1 MNNPFNTSNT
11 KQIKCVCI
19 CCCFAYSS
27 QSVVDT
33 YASAPHRHIEI
44 TQYSIGVR
52 FFYRIFFVSAY
63 TANRCQ
69 KFRFVYETYCYI
81 YKMQN
86 RFASC
91 SVDLTVDAT
100 VVDSVASCSVD
111 LTRWMANLVWFL
123 LCQREYRY
131 FFFSVQMDTNAFS
144 QIEWVNELW
153 TITDQQIHLVYG

>member
-86 RFASC
+86 R
-91 SVDLTVDAT
+91 LLPLMLQWLIQLQ
-100 VVDSVASCSVD
+100 VVQSTWLVEWLILFGFYCVS
-111 LTRWMANLVWFL
+111 ANTNT
-123 LCQREYRY
+123 
-131 FFFSVQMDTNAFS
+131 FFSRFK
-144 QIEWVNELW
+144 W
-153 TITDQQIHLVYG
+153 TLMPLVK